1 MSMGVNKQ
9 FENLGISEQNNVN
22 AIQPEHYCK
31 YQHDPLEMAMEWGLD
46 FPLGNVIK
54 YVVRAGH
61 KAGNSEIQDLKKA
74 MEYLSRKI
82 EHLEKHG
89 NGNFIEQTTSR

>member
-1 MSMGVNKQ
+1 MGQNHQFDNLNKTVA
-9 FENLGISEQNNVN
+9 NN
-22 AIQPEHYCK
+22 AIQPNHYCK
-31 YQHDPLEMAMEWGLD
+31 HKHDPLSMCMEWGLD

-74 MEYLSRKI
+74 KEYLDRKI
-82 EHLEKHG
+82 KFLE
-89 NGNFIEQTTSR
+89 ESQTDGYAD